1 MDYKEK
7 IKEAKRL
14 YETANADQKY
24 VLESLFPELA
34 GSEDER
40 ILEIIKHCIESRYLH
55 TSTIK
60 GISQKQCFAWLE
72 KQGKQKPIIEM
83 KSAEESLGID
93 SDIYNEIVDECIY
106 GEQKYWSEED
116 EKMVDNILTPLATRC
131 PFEIYQ
137 PMYNWLKALKQR
149 IGG

>member
-1 MDYKEK
+1 MKEEK
-7 IKEAKRL
+7 LQEAKRL
-14 YETANADQKY
+14 YESANADQKY

-72 KQGKQKPIIEM
+72 KQG
-83 KSAEESLGID
+83 
-93 SDIYNEIVDECIY
+93 
-106 GEQKYWSEED
+106 EQKSIEWD
-116 EKMVDNILTPLATRC
+116 EYDEMYVSALIAIVRKDDATGKNLRDTLTGWLRC
-131 PFEIYQ
+131 LQGRFKKDK
-137 PMYNWLKALKQR
+137 L
-149 IGG
+149 